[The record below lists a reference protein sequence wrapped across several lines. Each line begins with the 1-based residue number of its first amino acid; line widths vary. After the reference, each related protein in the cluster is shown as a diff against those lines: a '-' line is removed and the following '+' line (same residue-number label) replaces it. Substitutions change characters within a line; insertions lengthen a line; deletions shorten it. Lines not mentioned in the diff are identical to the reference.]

1 MLETIL
7 KYHNDKTHIQIK
19 MIVQNVDHT
28 QTK

>member
-7 KYHNDKTHIQIK
+7 KHFKDQTHNQIK
-19 MIVQNVDHT
+19 MIVQNVDHS